1 MLSQDVSEV
10 TAATGRTLPDRAI
23 VAARHSQWLLGVQ
36 GQSPELPLTVALQD
50 QHRLVP
56 LSHDHFKDLTVLG
69 PC

>member
-36 GQSPELPLTVALQD
+36 GQSPELPLV
-50 QHRLVP
+50 
-56 LSHDHFKDLTVLG
+56 LTKI
-69 PC
+69 